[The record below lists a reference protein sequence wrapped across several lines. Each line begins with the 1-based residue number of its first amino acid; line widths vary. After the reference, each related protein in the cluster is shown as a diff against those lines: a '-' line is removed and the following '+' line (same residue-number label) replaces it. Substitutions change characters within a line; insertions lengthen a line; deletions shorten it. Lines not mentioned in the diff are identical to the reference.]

1 MPIGNSKV
9 LYAIGG
15 SAGSVPVFTLQPIDV
30 YDIDAGETAVFTA
43 AADDTNTWQ
52 WEVEDP
58 NESGTWTTDLA
69 TVFGGRA
76 SGITTDT
83 LTITGVDV
91 VDNRGVRVV
100 ATGSAS
106 ITSNEVVLFIASN
119 ILWSSWTTEEV
130 A

>member
-15 SAGSVPVFTLQPIDV
+15 SVPAPIFTLQPIDV
-30 YDIDAGETAVFTA
+30 YDIDAEDTAVFTA
-43 AADDTNTWQ
+43 AADDTDTWQ
-52 WEVEDP
+52 WEVENP

-100 ATGSAS
+100 ATGSES
-106 ITSNEVVLFIASN
+106 ITSDEVVLFIASN
-119 ILWSSWTTEEV
+119 ILWSSWTAEDV